1 MSSAGLAAQEIR
13 NPLSNCFMHGSH
25 GVINTKSCW
34 NQSNALDSIYYTDP
48 TAMTCTLNAAPHQ
61 QPCIVT
67 STKRHEMEPLG
78 LNSHCCFGSCL
89 RSSFHKL
96 RPPSLKMPNSEE
108 PFVQLEKDQL
118 LSPFKRLSVNSTA
131 LSPPQMLVK
140 GATPPTNSGCATDRS
155 SKPLPPLPVTG
166 DVSFDDV
173 DSEVESITSSE
184 TDSLLQD
191 CRPLSFRYGTPSRRS
206 FRGCGQTN
214 YAYSEGANR
223 AKLPESSH
231 VVADTNLES
240 IEATEKPAQP
250 HRKLRRSHSGPAGS
264 YNKPVVLKNGSC
276 LSCSSPNSSEVKP
289 EVPPRV
295 PIPPRLVKH
304 DYRRWSTEVMSGM
317 YCDEERP
324 PKVPPREPVS
334 RNNSRTPSPKSLPAY
349 LNGVMPPTR
358 SFAPDPKYVSNKILQ
373 RQNSD
378 GVATRVPC
386 ILPIMEDGRKVS
398 STHYYL
404 LPERPPYL
412 DKFQKYFVEAQS
424 MWESNDC
431 TAESLKTFALT
442 KPETVK
448 RKPVAYVESP

>member
-1 MSSAGLAAQEIR
+1 
-13 NPLSNCFMHGSH
+13 
-25 GVINTKSCW
+25 
-34 NQSNALDSIYYTDP
+34 
-48 TAMTCTLNAAPHQ
+48 MTCTLNAAPHQ
-61 QPCIVT
+61 QPYIIT
-67 STKRHEMEPLG
+67 SANPGQEMEPLG

-96 RPPSLKMPNSEE
+96 QPPPLKMANSEE
-108 PFVQLEKDQL
+108 PFIQLEKDQL
-118 LSPFKRLSVNSTA
+118 LSPFKRLSVNNTVLSSPQTA
-131 LSPPQMLVK
+131 VK
-140 GATPPTNSGCATDRS
+140 GASPPTNSACAGDRS

-184 TDSLLQD
+184 TDTLLQD
-191 CRPLSFRYGTPSRRS
+191 RRPLSFKYSTPNRRS

-223 AKLPESSH
+223 TGLPVSCH
-231 VVADTNLES
+231 MVKDTNLES
-240 IEATEKPAQP
+240 IEVTEKRVQP

-264 YNKPVVLKNGSC
+264 YNKPVVLKNAPC
-276 LSCSSPNSSEVKP
+276 LSHSSPNSSKVKP

-295 PIPPRLVKH
+295 PIPPRPVKP
-304 DYRRWSTEVMSGM
+304 DYRRWSAEVMSGM
-317 YCDEERP
+317 YCDEDRP
-324 PKVPPREPVS
+324 PKVPPREPLS

-358 SFAPDPKYVSNKILQ
+358 SFAPDPKYVSNKVLQ
-373 RQNSD
+373 RQSSD
-378 GVATRVPC
+378 GAGTKVPC

-412 DKFQKYFVEAQS
+412 DRFQKYFVEAQS
-424 MWESNDC
+424 TWEPSDC
-431 TAESLKTFALT
+431 TAESFKAFSLA

>member
-13 NPLSNCFMHGSH
+13 NPLSNCFMCGSH
-25 GVINTKSCW
+25 DVINAKSCW
-34 NQSNALDSIYYTDP
+34 NQSSTLDNIFYTDP
-48 TAMTCTLNAAPHQ
+48 TAMTCALNAAPHQ
-61 QPCIVT
+61 PPYIIS
-67 STKRHEMEPLG
+67 STNRQEIEPLG

-96 RPPSLKMPNSEE
+96 RPPPLKMPNSEE

-118 LSPFKRLSVNSTA
+118 LSHFKRLSVNSTI
-131 LSPPQMLVK
+131 LSPPQTPVK
-140 GATPPTNSGCATDRS
+140 GVTPPTNSGCTSDRS

-166 DVSFDDV
+166 DVPFDDV

-191 CRPLSFRYGTPSRRS
+191 CRPLSFRYSIPSRRS

-214 YAYSEGANR
+214 YAYSESANSTGLLTSCHMV
-223 AKLPESSH
+223 K
-231 VVADTNLES
+231 DTNLEN
-240 IEATEKPAQP
+240 IEVAEKPVQP

-264 YNKPVVLKNGSC
+264 YNKPVVLKNPTC
-276 LSCSSPNSSEVKP
+276 LSPNSSKVKP

-295 PIPPRLVKH
+295 PIPPRPVKH
-304 DYRRWSTEVMSGM
+304 DYRRWSAEVMSGM
-317 YCDEERP
+317 YCDEDRP
-324 PKVPPREPVS
+324 PKVPPREPLS

-358 SFAPDPKYVSNKILQ
+358 SFAPDPKYVSNKVLQ
-373 RQNSD
+373 RQSND
-378 GVATRVPC
+378 TAGTRVPC

-404 LPERPPYL
+404 LPERPSYL
-412 DKFQKYFVEAQS
+412 DKFQKYFVEAQGT
-424 MWESNDC
+424 WESNDC
-431 TAESLKTFALT
+431 TAEGFKTFALT

>member
-1 MSSAGLAAQEIR
+1 M
-13 NPLSNCFMHGSH
+13 CGSH

-34 NQSNALDSIYYTDP
+34 NQSSTLDNIYFADS
-48 TAMTCTLNAAPHQ
+48 TAMTCTLNATSHQ
-61 QPCIVT
+61 QPYIVT
-67 STKRHEMEPLG
+67 STNRQEMEPLG
-78 LNSHCCFGSCL
+78 LNRHCCFGSCL

-96 RPPSLKMPNSEE
+96 RPSSLKMPNNEE

-118 LSPFKRLSVNSTA
+118 LSPFKRLSVNGTV
-131 LSPPQMLVK
+131 LSPAQTLVK
-140 GATPPTNSGCATDRS
+140 GTTPPTNSGCAGDRS

-191 CRPLSFRYGTPSRRS
+191 SRPLSFRYGAPSRRS

-214 YAYSEGANR
+214 YAYSEGASR
-223 AKLPESSH
+223 TRLPESCH
-231 VVADTNLES
+231 VVKDTHLENK
-240 IEATEKPAQP
+240 EVAEQPAQP

-264 YNKPVVLKNGSC
+264 YNKPIVLKNASC
-276 LSCSSPNSSEVKP
+276 LSRSSSNSSEVKP

-304 DYRRWSTEVMSGM
+304 DYRRWSAEVMSGM
-317 YCDEERP
+317 YCDEDRP

-334 RNNSRTPSPKSLPAY
+334 RSNSRTPSPKSLPAY

-358 SFAPDPKYVSNKILQ
+358 SFAPDPKYVSNKVLQ
-373 RQNSD
+373 RQSSD
-378 GVATRVPC
+378 GAATRVPC
-386 ILPIMEDGRKVS
+386 ILPIIEDGKKVS

-404 LPERPPYL
+404 LPEKPSYL

-424 MWESNDC
+424 TWMSNDC
-431 TAESLKTFALT
+431 TAESVKTFALT

-448 RKPVAYVESP
+448 RKPIAYVESP